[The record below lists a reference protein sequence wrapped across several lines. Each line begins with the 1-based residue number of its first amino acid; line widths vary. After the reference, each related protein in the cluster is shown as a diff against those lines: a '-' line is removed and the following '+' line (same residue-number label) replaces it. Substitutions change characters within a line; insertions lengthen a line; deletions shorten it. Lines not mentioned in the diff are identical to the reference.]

1 MFAES
6 GIIADI
12 LTSPESETS
21 HQDGSAWPSIYTK
34 NNNKTK
40 ITQKHLIPN
49 TNVHKTQPSDDT
61 ENHNSNINPYVNND
75 SLAVHL

>member
-1 MFAES
+1 MFTES

-21 HQDGSAWPSIYTK
+21 HQDGSTWSSIYTK
-34 NNNKTK
+34 NKSK

-49 TNVHKTQPSDDT
+49 KNVQKTPSDDT
-61 ENHNSNINPYVNND
+61 ENHNSNNNPYVNND